1 MRLTYTL
8 LIVVL
13 ATAALL
19 AAGKVL
25 PEITFNFHPNNFING
40 LIKFQAFALTLSLIV
55 LVAVSKLFPQS
66 KELLVIGEL
75 GKMAA
80 KERWLG
86 INGHTT
92 WTKNAF
98 QLLFFIS
105 TGTAAFMFLGVKY
118 TDSLSNFNWW
128 FVPFVLLFS
137 LTNSFAEEIIFRYTV
152 VGILNN
158 HHPKI
163 FVQIISA
170 VLFGLPHYFG
180 NPSGIIGVIMAGVL
194 GYVLC
199 KVTIET
205 KGITI
210 AWIIHFVQDV
220 IIFTALMMI
229 NIKP

>member
-13 ATAALL
+13 ATTALL
-19 AAGKVL
+19 TAGKVFS
-25 PEITFNFHPNNFING
+25 EIPFNFHPNNFIDG
-40 LIKFQAFALTLSLIV
+40 LIKFQALALTLGLVVLISV
-55 LVAVSKLFPQS
+55 NKFFPESKT
-66 KELLVIGEL
+66 LLVIGEL
-75 GKMAA
+75 RKTAM

-86 INGHTT
+86 INGKTT
-92 WTKNAF
+92 WIKNAV

-105 TGTAAFMFLGVKY
+105 TGTAVFMFLGVKY
-118 TDSLSNFNWW
+118 TNSLGNFSWW

-137 LTNSFAEEIIFRYTV
+137 LTNSFTEEVIFRYTV
-152 VGILNN
+152 VGMLNN
-158 HHPKI
+158 HHPKMFI
-163 FVQIISA
+163 QITSA

-180 NPSGIIGVIMAGVL
+180 NPSGIIGVVMAGVL

-199 KVTIET
+199 KATIET
-205 KGITI
+205 KGIGI
-210 AWIIHFVQDV
+210 AWVIHFVQDI

>member
-19 AAGKVL
+19 TAGKVL
-25 PEITFNFHPNNFING
+25 SEIPFVFHPNNFIDG
-40 LIKFQAFALTLSLIV
+40 LIKFQAFALTLGLIV
-55 LVAVSKLFPQS
+55 LIAVSKFFSES
-66 KELLVIGEL
+66 KALLAIGNL
-75 GKMAA
+75 KNIAA
-80 KERWLG
+80 KEPWLG

-105 TGTAAFMFLGVKY
+105 TGTAVFMLLGVKY
-118 TDSLSNFNWW
+118 TNSLGNFNWW

-137 LTNSFAEEIIFRYTV
+137 ITNSFAEEVIFRYTV
-152 VGILNN
+152 VGMLNN
-158 HHPKI
+158 NHPKMFI
-163 FVQIISA
+163 QITSA

-180 NPSGIIGVIMAGVL
+180 NPSGIIGVVMAGVL

-199 KVTIET
+199 KATIET
-205 KGITI
+205 KGVAI
-210 AWIIHFVQDV
+210 AWVIHFVQNI
-220 IIFTALMMI
+220 IIFTALLMI

>member
-55 LVAVSKLFPQS
+55 LVAVIKLFPQS
-66 KELLVIGEL
+66 KEFMVIGEL

-105 TGTAAFMFLGVKY
+105 TGTAVFMFLGVKY
-118 TDSLSNFNWW
+118 TNSLGNFNWW

-137 LTNSFAEEIIFRYTV
+137 ITNSFTEEVIFRYTV
-152 VGILNN
+152 VGMLNN
-158 HHPKI
+158 HHPKMFI
-163 FVQIISA
+163 QITSA

-180 NPSGIIGVIMAGVL
+180 NPSGIIGVVMAGVL

-199 KVTIET
+199 KATIET
-205 KGITI
+205 KGVAI
-210 AWIIHFVQDV
+210 AWVIHFVQDI

>member
-1 MRLTYTL
+1 MRITYTI
-8 LIVVL
+8 LIVGL

-19 AAGKVL
+19 TAGKVL
-25 PEITFNFHPNNFING
+25 PLITFTFHPNHFIDG
-40 LIKFQAFALTLSLIV
+40 LIKFQAFALTLSLIT
-55 LVAVSKLFPQS
+55 LIAVSKLFPQS

-75 GKMAA
+75 GKMAV

-86 INGHTT
+86 INGKTT

-105 TGTAAFMFLGVKY
+105 TGTAVFMFLGVKY
-118 TDSLSNFNWW
+118 TNSLGHFNWW

-210 AWIIHFVQDV
+210 AWVIHFVQDV